1 MKDDIQTACA
11 APGEIAERVILA
23 QEEERARIARELHDE
38 TGQWLASLVLQIT
51 ALLEKAGE
59 PALREQLGQM
69 LCSVT
74 AAIEGVRRITR
85 GLRPRALDETDLAT
99 ALGSCAADFSRSHG
113 IAVELETPGL
123 AAGDRLPPGV
133 EITVFRVVQEALTNV
148 ARHSGASEVSIVID
162 RGARGVRILVEDDGR
177 GFDPSAAGAA
187 GDDSPTGLGLRG
199 LRERISILEGRLEIE
214 SGPGGTTLYVTIPLP
229 AGTNGAGGGSPA

>member
-1 MKDDIQTACA
+1 MSEDEETTHEASVDV
-11 APGEIAERVILA
+11 AERVIVA

-38 TGQWLASLVLQIT
+38 TGQWLASLLLQIT

-85 GLRPRALDETDLAT
+85 GLRPRALDEADLAT
-99 ALGSCAADFSRSHG
+99 ALASCVNDFSRSHG

-123 AAGDRLPPGV
+123 VAGGRLPPGV

-148 ARHSGASEVSIVID
+148 ARHSGAAEVSIVVD
-162 RGARGVRILVEDDGR
+162 RSSRAVRIVVEDDGS
-177 GFDPSAAGAA
+177 GFEPSAAAA
-187 GDDSPTGLGLRG
+187 GDDSPAGQGLRG
-199 LRERISILEGRLEIE
+199 LRERISLLKGCLEIE
-214 SGPGGTTLYVTIPLP
+214 SGTAGTTLYVTIPLR
-229 AGTNGAGGGSPA
+229 AERAEAGGRP